1 MIDVSESTNEELY
14 RRVTQR
20 AFSQGDLNVIDEAV
34 SPDFTEHEP
43 LPGGRTGRDG
53 LKDVVGMMRTAF
65 PDLKVRIDDTF
76 ESGDQLCGRATFM
89 GTNTG
94 PFMGNPPTGKHVE
107 WEAIDILSSRDG
119 RIAEHWGQMEMIGLF
134 SQLGLMQMPMAA

>member
-1 MIDVSESTNEELY
+1 MSESKNEELF
-14 RRVTQR
+14 RRVTQE
-20 AFSQGDLNVIDEAV
+20 AFGKGEMSAIDEAV
-34 SPDFTEHEP
+34 SSDFTEHEP
-43 LPGGRTGRDG
+43 LPGGHTGREG
-53 LKDVVGMMRTAF
+53 VKDIVEMMRKAF

-76 ESGDQLCGRATFM
+76 ESGDQLCARSTFM

-107 WEAIDILSSRDG
+107 WEAIDIIRSREG
-119 RIAEHWGQMEMIGLF
+119 RISDHWGQMDMMSLF